1 MRDYLFE
8 ILLVGGGIFLIVI
21 APLVYKLAD
30 RLFCGGI
37 NRKIKLCK
45 RIQKH
50 IEECWEAEE
59 RQI

>member
-37 NRKIKLCK
+37 NRKIKWCK

-50 IEECWEAEE
+50 IEEYWEAEE
-59 RQI
+59 KEI

>member
-37 NRKIKLCK
+37 NRKIKRCK
-45 RIQKH
+45 RIQRH
-50 IEECWEAEE
+50 IEEY
-59 RQI
+59 